1 MTKVA
6 IVFHS
11 GYGHTAKQAEAVRN
25 GVARTNAN
33 PILIPVEE
41 ADNHWDDLKDADAI
55 IFGSPTYMGSVSGE
69 FKAFADKSSK
79 VWFEQGWKD
88 KVAAGFTNSSSL
100 NGDKHSTLQQLSL
113 LAAQHGMHW
122 VSLGLMP
129 GNNSSTGSEEDLNR
143 LGASLGAMAQSNADQ
158 GPEHGPIPSDLETAA
173 HLGERVA
180 TIARQFAAAKKIA
193 A

>member
-25 GVARTNAN
+25 GVSKANAT
-33 PILIPVEE
+33 PMLIPVEE

-88 KVAAGFTNSSSL
+88 KISAGFTNSASL
-100 NGDKHSTLQQLSL
+100 NGDKHSTC
-113 LAAQHGMHW
+113 
-122 VSLGLMP
+122 
-129 GNNSSTGSEEDLNR
+129 NNCLCSPRSMACTGSVW
-143 LGASLGAMAQSNADQ
+143 A
-158 GPEHGPIPSDLETAA
+158 
-173 HLGERVA
+173 
-180 TIARQFAAAKKIA
+180 
-193 A
+193 